1 MVVKMTAIRPKLKH
15 PGFIMPAMSKGM
27 AEGGEI
33 LKKAAEGVTSNWSDR
48 PKFEVHVKLGSS
60 PEQGIIC
67 WVTSDDE
74 RYNWIDRGTGKWGP
88 RHSAYPI
95 RAKPGRLLAFPSV
108 FTPKTRPNSLQAGP
122 GSIGGPMVYRQT
134 VMHPGIEPRNFT
146 RQIIKEHHAEFARA
160 VSASIAKWRR
170 KG

>member
-1 MVVKMTAIRPKLKH
+1 MVVKMQAIKAKPKH

-33 LKKAAEGVTSNWSDR
+33 LKKAAEGVTSNWSDP

-60 PEQGIIC
+60 PKQGIIC
-67 WVTSDDE
+67 WVTTEDE
-74 RYNWIDRGTGKWGP
+74 RYNWLDRGTGLWGP
-88 RHSAYPI
+88 KHREYPI
-95 RAKPGRLLAFPSV
+95 SAKPGHVLAFPSV
-108 FTPKTRPNSLQAGP
+108 FEPKTRPNSLRAGA
-122 GSIGGPMVYRQT
+122 GSSGGPTVFRQT

-146 RQIIKEHHAEFARA
+146 KQICKEYHAEFSRA
-160 VSASIAKWRR
+160 VSASIAKWAR